1 MPYPLIKSMTECEIE
16 RLESREMAGVRQFD
30 EERTLDLALNVFW
43 QKGLSATSMQDL
55 AEATGV
61 LRGSLYNAYQG
72 KEQLFLK
79 VFDRYRQRMT
89 GNMAAAL
96 ADPSIKTALEGFFD
110 FIITSMIEGTPTRG
124 CLTTKTAVDGI
135 SEIDTIR
142 AALQGMLDDIESLL
156 QARFALEEQHE
167 TLNLPAHEASRLVS
181 TFTRGV
187 VVMERVYQDEARLRS
202 TAASMVK
209 VLIKA

>member
-1 MPYPLIKSMTECEIE
+1 
-16 RLESREMAGVRQFD
+16 MAGVRQFD
-30 EERTLDLALNVFW
+30 EDRTLDLALTVFW

-89 GNMAAAL
+89 GNMAQAL
-96 ADPSIKTALEGFFD
+96 ADPSIKVALEQFFA
-110 FIITSMIEGTPTRG
+110 FIIGSMIEGTPTRG

-135 SEIDTIR
+135 AEIDTIR
-142 AALQGMLDDIESLL
+142 HALQGMLDDIEALL
-156 QARFALEEQHE
+156 HERFAAEEGQQ
-167 TLNLPAHEASRLVS
+167 TLNLPAFEASRLVS

-187 VVMERVYQDEARLRS
+187 VVMERIYQDADRLRD
-202 TAASMVK
+202 TAASMVQ
-209 VLIKA
+209 VLVRQ

>member
-1 MPYPLIKSMTECEIE
+1 
-16 RLESREMAGVRQFD
+16 MAGVRQFD
-30 EERTLDLALNVFW
+30 EDATLDLALNVFW

-79 VFDRYRQRMT
+79 VFDRHRQRMT
-89 GNMAAAL
+89 AQMAQAL
-96 ADPSIKTALEGFFD
+96 ADPSIKRALEGFFE
-110 FIITSMIEGTPTRG
+110 FIISSMVEGTPTRG

-135 SEIDTIR
+135 SDIDTIR
-142 AALQGMLDDIESLL
+142 VALQGMLDDIEALL
-156 QARFALEEQHE
+156 QTRFAAEDEAQ
-167 TLNLPAHEASRLVS
+167 TLNLPASEASRLVS

-187 VVMERVYQDEARLRS
+187 VVMERIYQDAERLRT

-209 VLIKA
+209 VLVKT

>member
-1 MPYPLIKSMTECEIE
+1 
-16 RLESREMAGVRQFD
+16 MAGVRQFD
-30 EERTLDLALNVFW
+30 EDKTLDLAMNVFW

-79 VFDRYRQRMT
+79 VFERYRQRMT
-89 GNMAAAL
+89 ASMARAL
-96 ADPSIKTALEGFFD
+96 DEPSIRLALEHFFA
-110 FIITSMIEGTPTRG
+110 FIIGSMIEGTPTRG

-135 SEIDTIR
+135 SEVDTIR
-142 AALQGMLDDIESLL
+142 VALQGMLDDIEALL
-156 QARFALEEQHE
+156 QRRFLAEEPNG
-167 TLNLPAHEASRLVS
+167 TLNLPAIEASRLVS

-187 VVMERVYQDEARLRS
+187 VVMERIYQDPERLRS
-202 TAASMVK
+202 TAASMVQ
-209 VLIKA
+209 VLVKA

>member
-1 MPYPLIKSMTECEIE
+1 
-16 RLESREMAGVRQFD
+16 MAGVRQFD
-30 EERTLDLALNVFW
+30 EDRTLDLALNVFW

-55 AEATGV
+55 AQATGV

-89 GNMAAAL
+89 GHMAAAL
-96 ADPSIKTALEGFFD
+96 ADPSIKVALEGFFD
-110 FIITSMIEGTPTRG
+110 FIITSMTEGTPTRG

-135 SEIDTIR
+135 SEVETIR
-142 AALQGMLDDIESLL
+142 TALQGMLDDIEALL
-156 QARFALEEQHE
+156 QTRFVLEEQNA
-167 TLNLPAHEASRLVS
+167 TLNLTASEASRLVS

-209 VLIKA
+209 VLIRP

>member
-1 MPYPLIKSMTECEIE
+1 
-16 RLESREMAGVRQFD
+16 MAGVRQFD
-30 EERTLDLALNVFW
+30 EDRTLDLAMNVFW

-79 VFDRYRQRMT
+79 VFERYRQRMT
-89 GNMAAAL
+89 ASMEQAL
-96 ADPSIKTALEGFFD
+96 AEPSIRIALEDFFG
-110 FIITSMIEGTPTRG
+110 FIIGSMIEGTPTRG

-135 SEIDTIR
+135 SDVDTIR
-142 AALQGMLDDIESLL
+142 LALQGMLDDIEALL
-156 QARFALEEQHE
+156 QRRFALEEPKC
-167 TLNLPAHEASRLVS
+167 TLNLPALDASRLVS

-187 VVMERVYQDEARLRS
+187 VVMERIYQDPERLRS
-202 TAASMVK
+202 TAASMVQ
-209 VLIKA
+209 VLVKA